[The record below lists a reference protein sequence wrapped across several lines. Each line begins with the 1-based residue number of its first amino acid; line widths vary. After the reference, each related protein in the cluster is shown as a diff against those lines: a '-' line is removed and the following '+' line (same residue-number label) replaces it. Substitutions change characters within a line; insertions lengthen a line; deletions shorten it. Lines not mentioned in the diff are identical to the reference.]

1 MYNVKTTQSAAL
13 LLSLAFLIA
22 WTAFATQPAGAE
34 SFNNVQVFATS
45 VSNKT
50 SGFQFAAYNLT
61 GTLIA
66 SYQTPYPA
74 AAFEL
79 PTGGYLFTASSTSF
93 NPLTKYPCPIMG
105 TGSSDGSGSAAPAMA
120 SNESVAVMPIEC
132 YPQSSEYG
140 YAVMTISRPQT
151 IDIKMQNVSTLPDT
165 QVTVK
170 ASYVNGTAVVGAS
183 VYASVVGEYYWWWQN
198 TSIRMGSQT
207 DSGGVAHLV
216 VPTAPAVVTAWKWV
230 PVFTGKNG
238 STIQATIGGQ
248 KVNITVYWQPTYV
261 GLSESGLLLP
271 PQDSISLTLRYQQP
285 DYWVMPAGV
294 ESQSSSI
301 RGASAATIASQPDGT
316 PSLASSLSDTQ
327 GSNQYYLPSQIPAIQ
342 QANGTETTPNTQTGL
357 LTAEAVAT
365 GGAAFVAMALV
376 VVLAATRRHRNR
388 PSTSSA

>member
-1 MYNVKTTQSAAL
+1 M
-13 LLSLAFLIA
+13 
-22 WTAFATQPAGAE
+22 
-34 SFNNVQVFATS
+34 
-45 VSNKT
+45 
-50 SGFQFAAYNLT
+50 
-61 GTLIA
+61 
-66 SYQTPYPA
+66 
-74 AAFEL
+74 
-79 PTGGYLFTASSTSF
+79 FTASSTSF

-140 YAVMTISRPQT
+140 YSVTTISGPQT

-376 VVLAATRRHRNR
+376 VVLTATRRHRNR